1 MSLYTLTSHQETA
14 CNKRQNHCAKYRI
27 QSVTDANTEHCC
39 WRSSM
44 PFMRFQTNWRLLIW
58 AVISITYRV
67 CFCMYPNVGICFVT
81 FGLNLIEIGR
91 DFSSSAM
98 KWNNLPNNLG
108 LLRIFPNHLISLSA
122 NANLRMC
129 RIFLCDG
136 GKWHQNSVLYFNIE
150 SYIYMYINSYGLKR
164 LPLSQ
169 SLCFPS
175 ESASPAVPF
184 E

>member
-14 CNKRQNHCAKYRI
+14 CNKRQNLCAKYRI
-27 QSVTDANTEHCC
+27 ESVTDANTVHCC

-136 GKWHQNSVLYFNIE
+136 GKWLSVLYFNIE
-150 SYIYMYINSYGLKR
+150 SYIYINSYGLKR
-164 LPLSQ
+164 FPSSQ